1 MISLI
6 LHSFYLKLSAT
17 NTQRYSN
24 FKIFI
29 LFIVHC
35 LCYNNNINKA
45 LAKGADIMF
54 DWNGNGKHD
63 AFDDFVTFGLIHHI
77 IEDSKKNEQPPAQN
91 NRRGIYRHYDHD
103 KNKTDNRSEAVKC
116 LWILFGM
123 AIMIGGVALTV
134 CFIENQLLFILALLV
149 TVIVGFIVASQGN
162 DD

>member
-1 MISLI
+1 
-6 LHSFYLKLSAT
+6 
-17 NTQRYSN
+17 
-24 FKIFI
+24 
-29 LFIVHC
+29 
-35 LCYNNNINKA
+35 
-45 LAKGADIMF
+45 MF
-54 DWNGNGKHD
+54 DWNHNGKHD
-63 AFDDFVTFGLIHHI
+63 LSDDLFTIGLIQHMI
-77 IEDSKKNEQPPAQN
+77 DESKKNEQPPAQN

-162 DD
+162 DRDA

>member
-1 MISLI
+1 MQAL
-6 LHSFYLKLSAT
+6 FV
-17 NTQRYSN
+17 
-24 FKIFI
+24 
-29 LFIVHC
+29 LFIVQS
-35 LCYNNNINKA
+35 LCYNNNINNA

-77 IEDSKKNEQPPAQN
+77 IEDSKKNEQTPAQN

-116 LWILFGM
+116 LWMLFGI
-123 AIMIGGVALTV
+123 AILIGGVALTV
-134 CFIENQLLFILALLV
+134 CFVENQLLFILALLV
-149 TVIVGFIVASQGN
+149 TVIVGFIVMSQGN